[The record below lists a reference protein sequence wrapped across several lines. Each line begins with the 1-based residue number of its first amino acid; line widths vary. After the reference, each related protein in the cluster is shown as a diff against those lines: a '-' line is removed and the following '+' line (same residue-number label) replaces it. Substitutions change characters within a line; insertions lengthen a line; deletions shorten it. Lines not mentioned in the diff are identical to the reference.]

1 MYDVLVLGGGPG
13 GYRAAELAGHAGLK
27 VALVEKYRLGGV
39 CLHRGCIPT
48 KAYYCDVLGKMNPV
62 ERMWE
67 KKNRIVEELEGGL
80 RSLMD
85 MHHVEVVE
93 GTGKIHTAQGET
105 KRLEVTAPDGTLRT
119 LEGRFLILAPG
130 SRSLLPDFP
139 GNTLEE
145 VISGDWA
152 VTRSDLWNP
161 AENDAVR
168 SVAVAGAGVIA
179 VELAGMLRE
188 MGRDVTLLKHSG
200 EILRKCDGD
209 IKKKVAQL
217 FRKRGIAMID
227 SFHIDAVE
235 KVASPQG
242 ILRISGSSKN
252 REREEIFCDRLLV
265 AYGMKPIL
273 DGYGLENSGVAVE
286 KGAIAVNEAM
296 ETNIPGVYAVGDVTG
311 GQMLAHEAEYEA
323 LAAVG
328 AMRGKPCPVN
338 RDAMPGCIF
347 TEPEIATVGLTEEE
361 ARGRGLSVA
370 VGKAFFL
377 GNGMARAMG
386 KTDGFVKVV
395 ADADRDLQ
403 ILGVHVVGP
412 EAAALIAE
420 ATLAVG
426 ARMTARQVAYTV
438 HPHPTTSECF
448 KDALF
453 RLL

>member
-1 MYDVLVLGGGPG
+1 
-13 GYRAAELAGHAGLK
+13 
-27 VALVEKYRLGGV
+27 
-39 CLHRGCIPT
+39 
-48 KAYYCDVLGKMNPV
+48 
-62 ERMWE
+62 
-67 KKNRIVEELEGGL
+67 
-80 RSLMD
+80 
-85 MHHVEVVE
+85 
-93 GTGKIHTAQGET
+93 
-105 KRLEVTAPDGTLRT
+105 
-119 LEGRFLILAPG
+119 
-130 SRSLLPDFP
+130 
-139 GNTLEE
+139 
-145 VISGDWA
+145 
-152 VTRSDLWNP
+152 
-161 AENDAVR
+161 
-168 SVAVAGAGVIA
+168 
-179 VELAGMLRE
+179 
-188 MGRDVTLLKHSG
+188 
-200 EILRKCDGD
+200 
-209 IKKKVAQL
+209 
-217 FRKRGIAMID
+217 MID

-403 ILGVHVVGP
+403 ILGVHMVGP
-412 EAAALIAE
+412 EAASLIAE

-426 ARMTARQVAYTV
+426 ARMTVRQVAYTV

>member
-13 GYRAAELAGHAGLK
+13 GYRAAELAGHAGLT
-27 VALVEKYRLGGV
+27 VAVVEKDRLGGT

-62 ERMWE
+62 EGMWE
-67 KKNRIVEELEGGL
+67 KKNRIVEDLEGGL
-80 RSLMD
+80 RSLMA
-85 MHHVEVVE
+85 MHHVDVVH
-93 GTGKIHTAQGET
+93 GTGSIHTARGEV
-105 KRLEVTAPDGTLRT
+105 KRLEVRDAAGVVRM

-152 VTRSDLWNP
+152 VTRGDLWNP
-161 AENDAVR
+161 AENGAVR

-188 MGRDVTLLKHSG
+188 MGREVTLLKHSG
-200 EILRKCDGD
+200 EILRRCDGD

-217 FRKRGIAMID
+217 FRKRGIGMID
-227 SFHIDAVE
+227 SFHIASVE
-235 KVASPQG
+235 KVSSPRG
-242 ILRISGSSKN
+242 VLRISGSSKD
-252 REREEIFCDRLLV
+252 RDQEELFCDRLLV
-265 AYGMKPIL
+265 AYGMKPL
-273 DGYGLENSGVAVE
+273 LQGYGLENSGVAVE
-286 KGAIAVNEAM
+286 KGTLVVNEHM
-296 ETNIPGVYAVGDVTG
+296 ETSVPGVYAVGDVTG

-328 AMRGKPCPVN
+328 ALLGKPCPIN
-338 RDAMPGCIF
+338 RNAMPGCIF

-361 ARGRGLSVA
+361 ARGRGFQVA

-395 ADADRDLQ
+395 ADAGRDLEL
-403 ILGVHVVGP
+403 LGVHMVGP

-426 ARMTARQVAYTV
+426 ARMTVRQVAYTV